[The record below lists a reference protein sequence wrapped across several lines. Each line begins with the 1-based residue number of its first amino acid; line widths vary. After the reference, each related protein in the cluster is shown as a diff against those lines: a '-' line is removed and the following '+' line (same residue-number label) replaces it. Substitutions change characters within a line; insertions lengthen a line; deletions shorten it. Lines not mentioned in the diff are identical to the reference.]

1 MIVSKV
7 EDKNVFGKTVN
18 IIHTTLAYYD
28 LGMDNCTLRYVLGY
42 RDPNRESPAIPDTP
56 IYSGEWKV
64 PTEITDNWTG
74 ANSYL
79 AEELIKDLDFTLIEH
94 LDM

>member
-7 EDKNVFGKTVN
+7 EDKNVFGKVVN
-18 IIHTTLAYYD
+18 IIHTTLAHYD
-28 LGMDNCTLRYVLGY
+28 LGRDECVLRYVLAN

-64 PTEITDNWTG
+64 PTEITDGWTG
-74 ANSYL
+74 SNLYL
-79 AEELIKDLDFTLIEH
+79 AEELIKELDFTFVEH
-94 LDM
+94 LEL